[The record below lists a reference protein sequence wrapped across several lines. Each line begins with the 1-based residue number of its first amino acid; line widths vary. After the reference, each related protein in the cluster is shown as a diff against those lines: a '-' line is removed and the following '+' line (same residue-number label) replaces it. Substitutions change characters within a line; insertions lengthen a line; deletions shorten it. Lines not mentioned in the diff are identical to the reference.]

1 MRMLARGSDMA
12 PTVEMAPTV
21 AHCVWLPGQAHA
33 RGKDSSA
40 RPSLRRQAVSRG
52 LQPQGGRALLGAAR
66 RGGVTPTL
74 SHCVWSLY
82 RPMPE
87 ATSLRAVPSCAGRM
101 RAAALSP
108 EGVNFSRG
116 GPVFSKSGEA
126 KNCRARK
133 LPGLCARPRVPA
145 PLGFT
150 LLELLLVVA
159 IIAVASAG
167 VSFALRDSG
176 QTQLEREALRL
187 AALLE
192 SGRSRSLTSGV
203 PVRWRS
209 TASGFVFDG
218 LPAGSLPEAWLSK
231 DVATQGSASLLL
243 GPEPIIGP
251 QRVLLVSASLPGRAI
266 GVATDGV
273 RPFSVQPAEAP
284 AGAP

>member
-1 MRMLARGSDMA
+1 MRMSEVGNS
-12 PTVEMAPTV
+12 VAPTV
-21 AHCVWLPGQAHA
+21 AHFVWLPAP
-33 RGKDSSA
+33 R
-40 RPSLRRQAVSRG
+40 
-52 LQPQGGRALLGAAR
+52 GGRIL
-66 RGGVTPTL
+66 P
-74 SHCVWSLY
+74 
-82 RPMPE
+82 
-87 ATSLRAVPSCAGRM
+87 
-101 RAAALSP
+101 
-108 EGVNFSRG
+108 RG
-116 GPVFSKSGEA
+116 GPSA
-126 KNCRARK
+126 K
-133 LPGLCARPRVPA
+133 PA
-145 PLGFT
+145 PHCGVPLGFT

-218 LPAGSLPEAWLSK
+218 LPAGDLPEAWLSK
-231 DVATQGSASLLL
+231 EVATQGPASVLL

-251 QRVLLVSASLPGRAI
+251 QSVRLVSTSQPGRAI
-266 GVATDGV
+266 SVATDGV
-273 RPFSVQPAEAP
+273 RPFSVQAGAL

>member
-1 MRMLARGSDMA
+1 MRMLVAGNDVT

-21 AHCVWLPGQAHA
+21 AHCVWLPGQAQA

-52 LQPQGGRALLGAAR
+52 LQPRGGRALLGAAR
-66 RGGVTPTL
+66 RGGCGVAPT
-74 SHCVWSLY
+74 
-82 RPMPE
+82 
-87 ATSLRAVPSCAGRM
+87 
-101 RAAALSP
+101 
-108 EGVNFSRG
+108 
-116 GPVFSKSGEA
+116 
-126 KNCRARK
+126 
-133 LPGLCARPRVPA
+133 

-176 QTQLEREALRL
+176 QTQLEREGLRL

-192 SGRSRSLTSGV
+192 SGRARSLSSGV

-218 LPAGSLPEAWLSK
+218 LPAGTLPEAWLAK
-231 DVATQGSASLLL
+231 DIAAPGATSVLL

-251 QRVLLVSASLPGRAI
+251 QTVRLVSTSQPGRAVS
-266 GVATDGV
+266 VATDGV
-273 RPFSVQPAEAP
+273 RPFSVQSGEAT
-284 AGAP
+284 AGVP